1 MLDQNQR
8 PNGQPAED
16 DLLTPAKAIE
26 ELGGLVHGFTQ
37 TTAERLEHLVR
48 RGAIKPGVRG
58 ENGRVRYR
66 RGDLQDATFEFYFH
80 GRKREGR
87 RAAS

>member
-1 MLDQNQR
+1 MLDQR
-8 PNGQPAED
+8 PSTQIAEN
-16 DLLTPAKAIE
+16 DLLTPSKALE
-26 ELGGLVHGFTQ
+26 ELGGLILGFTQ
-37 TTAERLEHLVR
+37 TAGERLEHLVR